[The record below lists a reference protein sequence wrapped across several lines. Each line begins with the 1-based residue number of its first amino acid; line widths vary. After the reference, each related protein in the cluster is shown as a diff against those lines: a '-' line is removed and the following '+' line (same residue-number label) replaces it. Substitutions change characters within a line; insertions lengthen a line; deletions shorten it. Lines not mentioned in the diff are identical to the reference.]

1 MVTTCHKGTPIQKR
15 VVDRGANRVKFQPNL
30 LPSSGHFSV
39 AFGATVAGW
48 RGQAPPA
55 TAAARAWHQGECHC
69 DSQTA

>member
-39 AFGATVAGW
+39 ACGATVARPG
-48 RGQAPPA
+48 
-55 TAAARAWHQGECHC
+55 TAGDGGRAARVAPGECHC